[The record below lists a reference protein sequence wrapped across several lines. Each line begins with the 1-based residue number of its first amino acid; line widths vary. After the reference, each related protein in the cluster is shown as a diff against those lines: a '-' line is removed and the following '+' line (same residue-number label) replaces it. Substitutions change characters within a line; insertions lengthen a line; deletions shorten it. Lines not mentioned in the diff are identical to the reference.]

1 MTNGARMPKG
11 SKTLATVERTVR
23 SVDDV
28 VIFSLVVGCTNIVS
42 SVVSHLT
49 PRTRRTVALVET
61 SPPSME

>member
-28 VIFSLVVGCTNIVS
+28 VLVSLVVGGTNIGL

-49 PRTRRTVALVET
+49 PGHDAL
-61 SPPSME
+61 